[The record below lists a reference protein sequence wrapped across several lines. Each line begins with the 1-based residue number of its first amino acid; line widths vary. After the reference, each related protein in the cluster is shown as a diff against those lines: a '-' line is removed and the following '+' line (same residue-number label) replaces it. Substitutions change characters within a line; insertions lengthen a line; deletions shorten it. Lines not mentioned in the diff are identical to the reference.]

1 MATIQKAA
9 GLYLQH
15 KDHIDLALDALE
27 FAERIVTLLT

>member
-15 KDHIDLALDALE
+15 KDHIDLLLDAAE
-27 FAERIVTLLT
+27 FAERLVSLLT